1 MLFSSVPFLFYFL
14 PAVMIVY
21 FAVPDKFKNAV
32 LLVFSLVFYAW
43 GEPKYVFLM
52 LFSIISGYIFGLL
65 IDKYRGKKASGIFL
79 VISVIISLGILC
91 YFKYADFFISN
102 INRMTFFS
110 IPLLRITMPIGISF
124 YTFQIISYNIDVYR
138 KCVSACKNIVNFGAY
153 VALFPQLIAGPI
165 VRFKDIYRD
174 LSSRKHKFVHRSW

>member
-52 LFSIISGYIFGLL
+52 LFSIFSGYIFGLL

-102 INRMTFFS
+102 INRMTFFFY
-110 IPLLRITMPIGISF
+110 PIFKNYNAYRYRFFSF
-124 YTFQIISYNIDVYR
+124 PDN
-138 KCVSACKNIVNFGAY
+138 K
-153 VALFPQLIAGPI
+153 L
-165 VRFKDIYRD
+165 
-174 LSSRKHKFVHRSW
+174 